1 MHKMIT
7 GIQQIGVGVSKPD
20 EALKWYID
28 KFGMDIKIFDDE
40 AVAGLMLPYT
50 GGQAWNRRAILAFNM
65 QSGGG
70 FEVWLHTQR
79 TPLAPKFEV
88 KLGDYGIFIT
98 KIKSQNVKA
107 VYDDYKT
114 RNIEIL
120 GELTKTPNGEDHF
133 YVKDPYNNIFEIVH
147 DDYKFMD
154 DNKLTAGVSGC
165 VIGVS
170 DIEKSLT
177 VYQYIL
183 GYDKVV
189 YDVEDKF
196 EEFSSISGGNEKFRR
211 VLLRHSKE
219 RKGPFSKLYGPTQ
232 IELVQLIDKKGEK
245 IFKDRFWGDLGFI
258 HLCFDIIGMND
269 LRTECESKGFPFV
282 ADSRNSFDMGDA
294 AGHFSYIEDPDGTLI
309 EFVETTRVPILK
321 KIGWYLNLEKRT
333 PGKPLPNW
341 MVKALK
347 MNRVKS

>member
-1 MHKMIT
+1 MHKLIT
-7 GIQQIGVGVSKPD
+7 GIQQIGVGVANPD

-28 KFGMDIKIFDDE
+28 NFGIDIKIFDDE

-50 GGQAWNRRAILAFNM
+50 GGKAWKRRAILAYNM

-79 TPLAPKFEV
+79 TPLAPEFEL

-98 KIKSQNVKA
+98 KIKSLNVKA
-107 VYDDYKT
+107 VYDDYKS
-114 RNIEIL
+114 RNIQIL
-120 GELTKTPNGEDHF
+120 GKLSKTPNGEYHF

-154 DNKLTAGVSGC
+154 DNKLTGGVSGC

-170 DIEKSLT
+170 DINKSLT
-177 VYQYIL
+177 VYKDIL
-183 GYDKVV
+183 NYDEIV

-196 EEFSSISGGNEKFRR
+196 EEFSAIPGGNEKFRR
-211 VLLRHSKE
+211 VLLRHSKV

-232 IELVQLIDKKGEK
+232 IELVQLIDSKAEK

-258 HLCFDIIGMND
+258 HLCFDIIGMKS
-269 LRTECESKGFPFV
+269 LSEECESSGFPFV
-282 ADSRNSFDMGDA
+282 ADSSSSFDMGDA

-321 KIGWYLNLEKRT
+321 KFGWYLNLQKRN
-333 PGKPLPNW
+333 PEKPLPNW
-341 MVKALK
+341 MIKALR
-347 MNRVKS
+347 MNRVKA